1 MYLPLK
7 YLHVGCVAM
16 SIALFVLR
24 GALTLARVPWRDLR
38 LLRVV
43 PHVIDTILLAS
54 GIALATVIRQY
65 PFVSGWLTAKVLGLV
80 AYVMLGSLA
89 LRYGRTPA
97 LRATAF
103 VAALAAVGYI
113 VGTALHHDWDPARW

>member
-1 MYLPLK
+1 
-7 YLHVGCVAM
+7 M

-80 AYVMLGSLA
+80 AYVVLGSLA